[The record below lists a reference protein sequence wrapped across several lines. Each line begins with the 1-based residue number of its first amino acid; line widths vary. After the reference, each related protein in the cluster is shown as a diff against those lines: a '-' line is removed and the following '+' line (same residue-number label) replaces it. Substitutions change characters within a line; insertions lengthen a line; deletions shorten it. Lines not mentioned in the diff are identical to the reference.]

1 LSPKSNKETKSRA
14 GLAVSAIAHVA
25 VLGWGLVTFGPS
37 AFEPRPTDSM
47 PIDLVPISEVTQ
59 LQKGNRTAPKQ
70 EQPKQAAE
78 KVADF
83 KPAPEVKKANTP
95 ESKTA
100 AAPPPPPPPPQE
112 SKPERDAKKEEV
124 KPEAKPEV
132 AVPTP
137 PKKQP
142 PKPKT
147 PDSAQAYTPS
157 KQRDFN
163 TDQIAALL
171 DRRQPQQRAAERISP
186 TGALGASSGS
196 APQLSISELEAL
208 RRKVEQC
215 WNVLPGVGN
224 SERVIVELRVLFKE
238 DGTLAAT
245 PKVLNPQN
253 VPGFQAVAD
262 SAIRAVIQC
271 QPYKMLSPA
280 KYDVWKDIEM
290 GFIPPGADRG

>member
-1 LSPKSNKETKSRA
+1 MSPKSNKETKSRA
-14 GLAVSAIAHVA
+14 GLAVSALAHAA
-25 VLGWGLVTFGPS
+25 VLGWGLITFGPS
-37 AFEPRPTDSM
+37 AFESRPTESM
-47 PIDLVPISEVTQ
+47 PIDLVPISEMTQ

-83 KPAPEVKKANTP
+83 KPAPEVKKSNTP

-112 SKPERDAKKEEV
+112 SKPQPEAKKEEV

-132 AVPTP
+132 AAPTP

-147 PDSAQAYTPS
+147 PDNAQAYSPT

-196 APQLSISELEAL
+196 APQLSINEIEAL

-224 SERVIVELRVLFKE
+224 SERVVVELRVLFRE

>member
-1 LSPKSNKETKSRA
+1 MSPKSNKETKSRA
-14 GLAVSAIAHVA
+14 GLAVSGLAHAA

-37 AFEPRPTDSM
+37 AFESRPTESM
-47 PIDLVPISEVTQ
+47 PIDLVSVSEMTQ
-59 LQKGNRTAPKQ
+59 LQKGNRSAPKQ

-78 KVADF
+78 KVADP
-83 KPAPEVKKANTP
+83 KQAPEPKKTNNL

-112 SKPERDAKKEEV
+112 SKPQPEAKKEEV

-132 AVPTP
+132 AAPTP

-147 PDSAQAYTPS
+147 PDTAQAYTPT
-157 KQRDFN
+157 KQRDFS

-186 TGALGASSGS
+186 TGALGASTGN
-196 APQLSISELEAL
+196 APQLSMSELEAL

-224 SERVIVELRVLFKE
+224 SERVVVELRVLFRE
-238 DGTLAAT
+238 DGTLAST

>member
-14 GLAVSAIAHVA
+14 GLAVSSLAHAV
-25 VLGWGLVTFGPS
+25 VLGWGLITFAPS
-37 AFEPRPTDSM
+37 AFESRPTESM
-47 PIDLVPISEVTQ
+47 PIDIVSISEVTQ
-59 LQKGNRTAPKQ
+59 LQKGTRSAPKQ

-78 KVADF
+78 KVAEP
-83 KPAPEVKKANTP
+83 KQAPEVKKTNNP

-100 AAPPPPPPPPQE
+100 AAPPPPPPPQE
-112 SKPERDAKKEEV
+112 SKPQPEAKKEEV

-132 AVPTP
+132 AAPTP
-137 PKKQP
+137 PKKLP

-147 PDSAQAYTPS
+147 PDTAQAYTPT

-186 TGALGASSGS
+186 TGALGASTGT
-196 APQLSISELEAL
+196 APQLSMSELEAL

-224 SERVIVELRVLFKE
+224 SERFVVELRVLFKE
-238 DGTLAAT
+238 DGTLAAI

-253 VPGFQAVAD
+253 APGFQAIAD

>member
-1 LSPKSNKETKSRA
+1 MSPKSNKEIRSRA
-14 GLAVSAIAHVA
+14 GIAVSALAHAV
-25 VLGWGLVTFGPS
+25 VLGWGLITFAPS
-37 AFEPRPTDSM
+37 AFERRATESM

-59 LQKGNRTAPKQ
+59 LQKGTRSAPKQ
-70 EQPKQAAE
+70 EQPKQVAE
-78 KVADF
+78 KVAEP
-83 KPAPEVKKANTP
+83 KQAPEVKKTNNP

-112 SKPERDAKKEEV
+112 SKPKPEAKKEEV
-124 KPEAKPEV
+124 KPEAKSEV
-132 AVPTP
+132 AAPTP

-142 PKPKT
+142 PRPKT
-147 PDSAQAYTPS
+147 PDVAQAYTPT

-171 DRRQPQQRAAERISP
+171 DRRQPQQRTAERTSP
-186 TGALGASSGS
+186 TGALGAQSGS
-196 APQLSISELEAL
+196 APQLSMSELDAL
-208 RRKVEQC
+208 RRKIEQC
-215 WNVLPGVGN
+215 WNVLPGAGN
-224 SERVIVELRVLFKE
+224 SDRVVVELRVLFRE

-253 VPGFQAVAD
+253 APGFQAVAE

-271 QPYKMLSPA
+271 QPYTMLSPA